1 MDWIIG
7 WGRYDYDR
15 WKKGR
20 LDLFN
25 THELKYNHRTIQKI
39 EISKEMDGAFAV
51 VDIDTLWID
60 KQGTHSHWK
69 GRTCK
74 IYTKVNNE
82 WKMIAQ
88 TGVLKY

>member
-1 MDWIIG
+1 
-7 WGRYDYDR
+7 
-15 WKKGR
+15 
-20 LDLFN
+20 
-25 THELKYNHRTIQKI
+25 
-39 EISKEMDGAFAV
+39 MDGAFAV

-60 KQGTHSHWK
+60 KQGNKNQWE

-74 IYTKVNNE
+74 LNTKVNNE